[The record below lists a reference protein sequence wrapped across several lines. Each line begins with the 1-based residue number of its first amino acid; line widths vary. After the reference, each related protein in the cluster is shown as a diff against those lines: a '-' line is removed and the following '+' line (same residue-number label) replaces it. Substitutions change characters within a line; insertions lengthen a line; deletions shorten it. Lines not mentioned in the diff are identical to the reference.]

1 MAEYDRSPANQ
12 QLVQDLLDGDI
23 LALSRVISQI
33 ENRESGYRDIVETLV
48 KYTGTARSIG
58 ITGPPGAG
66 KSTLVDRL
74 VKQYRER
81 GDSVGV
87 VAVDPASPY
96 TGGSIL
102 GDRIRQSALQNDDQ
116 VFFRSM
122 SARNRTGGLAAATYD
137 AVRALDAFGK
147 DVILV
152 ETVGSGQS
160 EIEVVQA
167 TDTVCVVLF
176 PGAGDD
182 VQANKAGILEIADA
196 FVVNKAD
203 IKGADDVVAR
213 LQEMLQLG
221 TDDDWSTPIIET
233 IATRGDGI
241 GDLVDAVDDHQAF
254 LRTDDRLGRR
264 RQEQFRYETV
274 LHARERLL
282 SRLEAHV
289 ADIDFDESSDSPHA
303 VAKKLLQELE

>member
-1 MAEYDRSPANQ
+1 MAEDERSAANQ
-12 QLVQDLLDGDI
+12 RLVQELLDGDE
-23 LALSRVISQI
+23 LALSRVISHI
-33 ENRESGYRDIVETLV
+33 ENRESGYRDIVDSLV
-48 KYTGTARSIG
+48 EHTGTARTIG
-58 ITGPPGAG
+58 VTGPPGAG

-74 VKQYRER
+74 VEQYRER
-81 GDSVGV
+81 GETVGV

-102 GDRIRQSALQNDDQ
+102 GDRIRQSAMQNDDN

-122 SARNRTGGLAAATYD
+122 SARNRTGGLAVATCD

-147 DVILV
+147 DVIMV

-182 VQANKAGILEIADA
+182 VQMNKAGILEIADA
-196 FVVNKAD
+196 FAVNKAD
-203 IKGADDVVAR
+203 LSGVDDVVAR

-221 TDDDWSTPIIET
+221 SNDDWSPPIIET
-233 IATRGDGI
+233 VATSGDRI
-241 GDLVDAVDDHQAF
+241 GDLVDAFDEHQTF
-254 LRTDDRLGRR
+254 LRADDRLSRR

-282 SRLEAHV
+282 TRLEATA
-289 ADIDFDESSDSPHA
+289 ADLDFNESADSPHA
-303 VAKKLLQELE
+303 VARKLLEEF